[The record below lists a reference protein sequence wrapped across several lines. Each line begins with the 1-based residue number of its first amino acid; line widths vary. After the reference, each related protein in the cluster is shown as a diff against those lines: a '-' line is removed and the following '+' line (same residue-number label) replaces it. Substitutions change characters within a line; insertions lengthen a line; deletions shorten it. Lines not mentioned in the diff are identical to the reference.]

1 MFVKHKLETLFRL
14 KQQTRKTLLY
24 VVHFMCHPHDLS
36 VKGVDVTQVKWYS
49 KQAT

>member
-1 MFVKHKLETLFRL
+1 MFVKHKLGTLFRL
-14 KQQTRKTLLY
+14 NQQMY
-24 VVHFMCHPHDLS
+24 VVHFMCHTQDLC